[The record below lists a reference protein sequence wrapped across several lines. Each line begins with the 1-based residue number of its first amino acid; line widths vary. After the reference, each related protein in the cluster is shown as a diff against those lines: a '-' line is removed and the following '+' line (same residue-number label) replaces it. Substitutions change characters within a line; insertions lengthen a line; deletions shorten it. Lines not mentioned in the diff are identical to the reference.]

1 MGRREITFEIKEQST
16 PSRAQV
22 RRDLAVL
29 LKVELDQVWVRSIET
44 KTGTHTTVGLAHVYK
59 DPGKALVV
67 EPDYIIQRN
76 QKPEKVA
83 ESEEQEAEKPEAE
96 EQESEK

>member
-1 MGRREITFEIKEQST
+1 M
-16 PSRAQV
+16 
-22 RRDLAVL
+22 AVS
-29 LKVELDQVWVRSIET
+29 LKVELDRVWVRSIET
-44 KTGTHTTVGLAHVYK
+44 KTGTRTTVGLAHVYK

-83 ESEEQEAEKPEAE
+83 ETEEKEAEKPEAE
-96 EQESEK
+96 EQESEKQDA

>member
-1 MGRREITFEIKEQST
+1 M
-16 PSRAQV
+16 
-22 RRDLAVL
+22 

-44 KTGTHTTVGLAHVYK
+44 KTGTRTTVGLAHVYK

-76 QKPEKVA
+76 QKPEAVA
-83 ESEEQEAEKPEAE
+83 ETEEKEAEKPEAE
-96 EQESEK
+96 EQESDKQDA

>member
-1 MGRREITFEIKEQST
+1 M
-16 PSRAQV
+16 
-22 RRDLAVL
+22 
-29 LKVELDQVWVRSIET
+29 KVELDHVWVRSIET
-44 KTGTHTTVGLAHVYK
+44 KTGTRTTVGLAHVYK

-83 ESEEQEAEKPEAE
+83 ETEEKEAEKPEAE
-96 EQESEK
+96 EQESEKQDA